1 MIEKFE
7 VRNRWTSNV
16 QFTAEITVTPDMLP
30 SVKLGLAV
38 KWARTNDA
46 DLRGANLSDADLR
59 TFKAD
64 LWMTLHQARA
74 EVPGLIAA
82 LVEGRVDGSQY
93 EGECACLVGTL
104 ANVRGVSWGVAF
116 PDATS
121 QHPAEQ
127 WFLMIRKGDKPGD
140 DTGGGFASLKALR
153 WAVEYC
159 DLSKIKV
166 PKGARELLTPKVPA

>member
-1 MIEKFE
+1 
-7 VRNRWTSNV
+7 
-16 QFTAEITVTPDMLP
+16 
-30 SVKLGLAV
+30 
-38 KWARTNDA
+38 
-46 DLRGANLSDADLR
+46 
-59 TFKAD
+59 
-64 LWMTLHQARA
+64 MTLHHARA

-104 ANVRGVSWGVAF
+104 ANVRGAEYTTAF
-116 PDATS
+116 PDFS
-121 QHPAEQ
+121 SSHPAEQ

-140 DTGGGFASLKALR
+140 DSGGGFAALKALE

-166 PKGARELLTPKVPA
+166 AKAARDLLAAQVPA